1 MTSDQQ
7 TEVEFKCLQDALEHE
22 QSDTLFEF
30 ELQLRQT
37 AVLKAHRKFLC
48 RVSLPGE
55 AGYAAA
61 SWELFPCLC

>member
-1 MTSDQQ
+1 M
-7 TEVEFKCLQDALEHE
+7 QDASEHE
-22 QSDTLFEF
+22 QSDTLDQF

-37 AVLKAHRKFLC
+37 AALKAHRKFLC

-55 AGYAAA
+55 AEYAAA